1 MRRVIQRGAC
11 LLLLLLAG
19 CATAPVA
26 PPATNLSLADFW
38 VRPVGPRGLEP
49 TETLLRL
56 DGQRVRVR
64 GFVVAEEEPYP
75 GVFLLAPVQVTL
87 AERADGPADDLPPA
101 TLFVH
106 LPERHRSES
115 VAPGRAPVEVA
126 GTLELGAR
134 EEAGGRISHVRLLLD
149 DHQLEGNNE

>member
-19 CATAPVA
+19 CVTAPVA
-26 PPATNLSLADFW
+26 PPAAELSFSDFF
-38 VRPVGPRGLEP
+38 VRPVGARGLEP

-56 DGQRVRVR
+56 AGQRVRVR

-75 GVFLLAPVQVTL
+75 GVFLLAAVPAAL
-87 AERADGPADDLPPA
+87 AERADGPADGLPPA

-106 LPERHRSES
+106 LPDAHRSDS
-115 VAPGRAPVEVA
+115 VAPSREPVEVS
-126 GTLELGAR
+126 GTLDLGPR
-134 EEAGGRISHVRLLLD
+134 EEAGGRISYVRLLLD
-149 DHQLEGNNE
+149 DL